1 MRLAA
6 HMGIPDMRTRQANT
20 TVTVCGTRDISLDAA
35 IGCDNYSRSMAIEYD
50 PMTDHYVALGVG
62 SMASHDE
69 IKKAHRALIR
79 ELHPDCGGDAVP
91 AAQVNMARDVLL
103 DPVTREEYDR
113 ARREWHEQRPLRSI
127 FTEPGLQT
135 HREHTQTRT
144 GASAAANTARRT
156 RQSSSARAEGS
167 TSHAEAAQAGSSTHA
182 DNPSDA
188 TAQAQ
193 QGQGERPRSDP
204 TDWQPYLAM
213 ALLAGRFFR
222 NAQDSRSFAAGA
234 VISAAHLLDNVIK
247 NRVGGN
253 PALREC
259 MDMLSHAIWIEH
271 VRVFK
276 ATTEQRTGRR
286 WDPVARRWVVPK
298 RKKARDGSSKTPRT
312 GNSNR
317 TAAAPRGSKRNQA
330 SGRR

>member
-1 MRLAA
+1 
-6 HMGIPDMRTRQANT
+6 MGIPDMRTCKADT
-20 TVTVCGTRDISLDAA
+20 TIRASDTRDIILDGA

-91 AAQVNMARDVLL
+91 AAQVNIARDVLL

-113 ARREWHEQRPLRSI
+113 ARREWHEQRPLTSI
-127 FTEPGLQT
+127 FTEPGLQI
-135 HREHTQTRT
+135 HRERAQART

-156 RQSSSARAEGS
+156 RQNSSARAEGS
-167 TSHAEAAQAGSSTHA
+167 ASRAEAAQPGSFTTHA
-182 DNPSDA
+182 NNPSDA
-188 TAQAQ
+188 AAAQAQ
-193 QGQGERPRSDP
+193 QAQGERPRSDP
-204 TDWQPYLAM
+204 TDWQPYLAK

-222 NAQDSRSFAAGA
+222 DAQNSRSFAAGVA
-234 VISAAHLLDNVIK
+234 IGAAGLLDNIIK
-247 NRVGGN
+247 NRVGDN
-253 PALREC
+253 PELREC
-259 MDMLSHAIWIEH
+259 VDMLSHAIWIEH

-286 WDPVARRWVVPK
+286 WDPVTRRRVVRK
-298 RKKARDGSSKTPRT
+298 RKKTRDGSSKTPRT
-312 GNSNR
+312 GNSDR
-317 TAAAPRGSKRNQA
+317 TAPAPRRRSRNQA

>member
-1 MRLAA
+1 
-6 HMGIPDMRTRQANT
+6 MGIPDMRTCHADT
-20 TVTVCGTRDISLDAA
+20 TIGLSGTRDIALDGATR
-35 IGCDNYSRSMAIEYD
+35 CDNYSRSMAVEYD

-91 AAQVNMARDVLL
+91 AAQVNIAREVLL

-113 ARREWHEQRPLRSI
+113 ARREWHELRPLTSI
-127 FTEPGLQT
+127 FTEPGLQI
-135 HREHTQTRT
+135 HRERTQTRT

-167 TSHAEAAQAGSSTHA
+167 TSHAEAAQPGSSAHA

-188 TAQAQ
+188 AAAQAQ
-193 QGQGERPRSDP
+193 QGQGERLRSDG
-204 TDWQPYLAM
+204 TDWQPYLAK

-234 VISAAHLLDNVIK
+234 VIGAAGLLDNIIK
-247 NRVGGN
+247 NRVGDN
-253 PALREC
+253 PELREC
-259 MDMLSHAIWIEH
+259 VDMLSHAIWIEH

-286 WDPVARRWVVPK
+286 WDPVARRWVVRK
-298 RKKARDGSSKTPRT
+298 RKKARDGSSKTPRI
-312 GNSNR
+312 GNSDR
-317 TAAAPRGSKRNQA
+317 TAAAPRRSKRNQA